1 MCGHVAIYYKTA
13 QPDLARQKVI
23 RDANKEIY
31 HRGPDDEGYYEN
43 DKISFGF
50 RRLSIIDIESGHQ
63 PFEKDNNVI
72 IFNGEI
78 YNHEELRKKL

>member
-13 QPDLARQKVI
+13 QPDLARQKAI

-43 DKISFGF
+43 DKIW
-50 RRLSIIDIESGHQ
+50 I
-63 PFEKDNNVI
+63 
-72 IFNGEI
+72 
-78 YNHEELRKKL
+78 